1 MLGRGKAELL
11 LPDATRCDLVT
22 DTHAVEIDFADKWT
36 EAIGQSLYYA
46 FQTNKKPGII
56 LIMEDKKDERHFL
69 KVRSV
74 IMNYNLPIE
83 VFPLRVWEE

>member
-1 MLGRGKAELL
+1 MA
-11 LPDATRCDLVT
+11 
-22 DTHAVEIDFADKWT
+22 DTQAIEIDFADKWT

-56 LIMEDKKDERHFL
+56 LVMEDKKDERHLL

-83 VFPLRVWEE
+83 VFPLRVWEEYIEN